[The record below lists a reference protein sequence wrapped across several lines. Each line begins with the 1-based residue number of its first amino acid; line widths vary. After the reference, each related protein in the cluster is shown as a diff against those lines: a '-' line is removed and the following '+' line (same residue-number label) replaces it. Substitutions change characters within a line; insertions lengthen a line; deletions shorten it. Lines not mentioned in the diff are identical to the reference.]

1 MNNTF
6 FEEYYKKYIE
16 PIYGDKRDIYYDSTL
31 TNNIFQIHEYSIP
44 FQKRYDF
51 TKQKVYSI
59 DPDGCLDADDAFS
72 IYEENKILYL
82 AIHIADPTEYIQLHS
97 DLWKDISKRTTTK
110 YLSNHKPIH
119 MLPSKILEITSL
131 MTMNEDKIKNSLT
144 ILTEI
149 DKNNYKPTNKMKL
162 LFSKIKVQKDN
173 ALTYYDSSIL
183 KNEIEELKIGIK
195 ISKELFKL
203 RKNKASNLSNISN
216 AYIKYTK
223 DGIPYLYQDTKD
235 EKEIKNMISEFAI
248 LSNSFIAN
256 LLKVHLKLGIFRNCS
271 ADNFIK
277 NIKTDITG
285 EEIMHEIIKNGI
297 KANYEEID
305 TNHDLV
311 GVKEYTHFT
320 SPIRRLSDCICHYL
334 VKHIYLYPNKSI
346 PLEQKELKELSEKC
360 SIINKRD
367 KKNYFKDNKFRL
379 LQVMKI
385 MIEQYKNINIE
396 YYISNYTGLYIN
408 IVICK
413 INDFNVYMSYSL
425 RNTNYTTEI
434 NSNKKHKLKV
444 HYINSFQKYDQNTIP
459 ELDNEINKSIQCYN
473 I

>member
-1 MNNTF
+1 MNNIS
-6 FEEYYKKYIE
+6 FEKYYKKYIA
-16 PIYGDKRDIYYDSTL
+16 PIYGDKRDIYYDSIL
-31 TNNIFQIHEYSIP
+31 TNNILETHEYSISP
-44 FQKRYDF
+44 EKRYDF

-72 IYEENKILYL
+72 IYNENKKLYL

-97 DLWKDISKRTTTK
+97 DLWKDILKRTTTK
-110 YLSNHKPIH
+110 YLSNNKPIH
-119 MLPSKILEITSL
+119 MLPSQILEISSL

-149 DKNNYKPTNKMKL
+149 DKVNYQPINKMKL
-162 LFSKIKVQKDN
+162 LFSKIKVKKKN
-173 ALTYYDSSIL
+173 ALTYYNCSIL
-183 KNEIEELKIGIK
+183 KNKIEELEIGIK
-195 ISKELFKL
+195 ISKELFKI
-203 RKNKASNLSNISN
+203 RKNNASNLSNISN

-223 DGIPYLYQDTKD
+223 DGKPYLYQDTKD

-256 LLKVHLKLGIFRNCS
+256 LLKIHLKLGIFRNCS
-271 ADNFIK
+271 ADNFIQNLK
-277 NIKTDITG
+277 KDITG

-297 KANYEEID
+297 KANYKEID
-305 TNHDLV
+305 NNHDLV

-334 VKHIYLYPNKSI
+334 VKHIYLYSNKNKNI
-346 PLEQKELKELSEKC
+346 PFDQKELKELSERC
-360 SIINKRD
+360 SIINKKD
-367 KKNYFKDNKFRL
+367 KKNFFTDNKFRL

-385 MIEQYKNINIE
+385 MIEEYKNINIE

-413 INDFNVYMSYSL
+413 INDFNIYMSYSL
-425 RNTNYTTEI
+425 RRPNYTKEI
-434 NSNKKHKLKV
+434 NSNVKYTLKV
-444 HYINSFQKYDQNTIP
+444 HYINNFQKYDQNSIP
-459 ELDNEINKSIQCYN
+459 ELDDEIDKTIKD
-473 I
+473 